1 MVSPKVADPQLAEY
15 PYDLAKMEQ
24 LGEHCSMTERRADDA
39 TRDVMAWLKCEFLRD
54 HVGEEYN
61 GVIAAV
67 VPFGFFVELSDIY
80 IEGLVHVSTLSGDYF
95 HHDAAKHR
103 LIGERTAVSF
113 RLGDEVRVKVVRVDL
128 EDRKIDLELVSTP
141 KKRTADRDA
150 LDMSK
155 RESRGRGDRAGKGGK
170 GGKRT
175 GKPASAKEK
184 LAAEAARDAARKG
197 GKGKSPAAGKKRKPR
212 K

>member
-1 MVSPKVADPQLAEY
+1 
-15 PYDLAKMEQ
+15 
-24 LGEHCSMTERRADDA
+24 
-39 TRDVMAWLKCEFLRD
+39 
-54 HVGEEYN
+54 
-61 GVIAAV
+61 
-67 VPFGFFVELSDIY
+67 
-80 IEGLVHVSTLSGDYF
+80 
-95 HHDAAKHR
+95 
-103 LIGERTAVSF
+103 
-113 RLGDEVRVKVVRVDL
+113 VKVVRVDL

-184 LAAEAARDAARKG
+184 LAAEAARGAARKG

>member
-1 MVSPKVADPQLAEY
+1 
-15 PYDLAKMEQ
+15 
-24 LGEHCSMTERRADDA
+24 
-39 TRDVMAWLKCEFLRD
+39 
-54 HVGEEYN
+54 VGEEYN